1 MNHSRTLKGTLLV
14 LALSVT
20 FPAMADNNWQTCKE
34 KQQQIEQQLQYARAN
49 NNQKQINRLNRK
61 KANIAQ
67 NCSNEDL
74 RRKYTLRIDKL
85 NYNLNDTQ
93 RKLDKAQAK
102 NDSHKIAHLQNKL
115 NENKIKFQQAKQDFV
130 RFEQAA
136 KR

>member
-102 NDSHKIAHLQNKL
+102 KDSHKIAHLQNKL
-115 NENKIKFQQAKQDFV
+115 NENKIKLQQAKQDFA